1 MVRFVSMGNAERL
14 SKLRPWRRY
23 HWPWATDPVVER
35 KLDRIIAMLEHLTT
49 KGEADMSKISDLIAE
64 CKVELA
70 GVQARIIEDVANYE
84 ARIAQLQQ
92 QVDEGT
98 ATPQDLAD
106 LAELKATLAG
116 LDPTNPNVLP
126 TVPPEPVVP

>member
-1 MVRFVSMGNAERL
+1 MS
-14 SKLRPWRRY
+14 
-23 HWPWATDPVVER
+23 
-35 KLDRIIAMLEHLTT
+35 RISE
-49 KGEADMSKISDLIAE
+49 LIAE

-92 QVDEGT
+92 QVDAGL